1 MKRIIDFL
9 YRQHFWNQICH
20 TLIYSL
26 QEALKNCKS
35 VLDIGCGPDSPLQH
49 CKNIKYSVGVEPFKL
64 YLVDAKK
71 RKTHTKYI
79 NKKAQELD
87 FPEKSFDA
95 VIMTEVLEHFP
106 KKISLQMLSKAE
118 KWAKKKVVI
127 TVPNGFLVQA
137 GVDDNPLQ
145 EHLSGWTADEFR
157 KRGYRVTGRAGLR
170 CLRKDEQTESRLH
183 GGDIYR
189 TMRWQP
195 GAFWYAVSGF
205 SQLFVYFFPELA
217 YGLFCVK
224 EIKRENYSK

>member
-1 MKRIIDFL
+1 MKEIIDFL
-9 YRQHFWNQICH
+9 YGQHFLNQICH

-26 QEALKNCKS
+26 QDALKDCDS

-49 CKNIKYSVGVEPFKL
+49 CKDVKFSVGVEPFKP
-64 YLVDAKK
+64 YLREAKK
-71 RKTHTKYI
+71 KKTHSKFI
-79 NKKAQELD
+79 NKQAQELR

-106 KKISLQMLSKAE
+106 KKTSQQMLSKME
-118 KWAKKKVVI
+118 KWAKKKVIV
-127 TVPNGFLVQA
+127 TVPNGFLPQA

-145 EHLSGWTADEFR
+145 EHLSGWTVNEFK
-157 KRGYRVTGRAGLR
+157 KRGYRVTGRAGLKS
-170 CLRKDEQTESRLH
+170 LRKDEQTESRLH

-195 GAFWYAVSGF
+195 GVFWYAVSGF
-205 SQLFVYFFPELA
+205 SQLFTYFLPELA

-224 EIKRENYSK
+224 TLECEK

>member
-9 YRQHFWNQICH
+9 YNQRLLDRICH

-26 QEALKNCKS
+26 QEALKDCKT

-49 CKNIKYSVGVEPFKL
+49 CKTIKYGVGVNPLKP
-64 YLVDAKK
+64 YLLDAKK
-71 RKTHTKYI
+71 KKTHSKYI
-79 NKKAQELD
+79 NKTAQELD
-87 FPEKSFDA
+87 FPDKSFEA

-106 KKISLQMLSKAE
+106 KKISLQMLSRAE

-145 EHLSGWTADEFR
+145 EHLSGWTAEEFR

-183 GGDIYR
+183 GGDIYN
-189 TMRWQP
+189 TMRGQP
-195 GAFWYAVSGF
+195 GVFWYAVSGL
-205 SQLFVYFFPELA
+205 SQLFVYFLPELA

-224 EIKRENYSK
+224 EIRSKNYSS